1 MSAEIIRSL
10 ATAETLIYIVLA
22 AIMLYT
28 LRNLWRAWRE
38 MRGAVF
44 VLEREIAL
52 RRLSGSITGMIFLIA
67 LAFVEFVLATFI
79 APALPA
85 ASLLPTPAVNLL
97 VIPTGTLSPEFAT
110 AIAQTAQAPS
120 LAGTS
125 GCIPGQLVITSPQA
139 GEEITEQVELI
150 GTVNVANFGFYKYE
164 VSLEGSQVWSTIK
177 AERTQKS
184 NESLG
189 VWDTTELAP
198 GNYLIRLVVVD
209 NQGNNLDPCIVP
221 VKVVK

>member
-10 ATAETLIYIVLA
+10 AKFEIVIYISLA
-22 AIMLYT
+22 ALMLYA

-38 MRGAVF
+38 TRGAVF
-44 VLEREIAL
+44 VLERELAL
-52 RRLSGSITGMIFLIA
+52 RRLSGSITALVFLIA

-85 ASLLPTPAVNLL
+85 ASLLPTPTVNLL
-97 VIPTGTLSPEFAT
+97 VVPTGTLSPEFAT
-110 AIAQTAQAPS
+110 AIAQTVQAPS
-120 LAGTS
+120 LARTS
-125 GCIPGQLVITSPQA
+125 GCIPGQMVITAPQA
-139 GEEITEQVELI
+139 GAEVTGQVELV

-164 VSLEGSQVWSTIK
+164 VSLEGTQVWSTIR
-177 AERTQKS
+177 AERTLK
-184 NESLG
+184 NDESLG

-198 GNYLIRLVVVD
+198 GDYLIRLVVVD
-209 NQGNNLDPCIVP
+209 NEGISLEPCIVP